1 MDKADR
7 QISLHRRI
15 QSVLRRVEDS
25 LLVIL
30 VLMIIGMA
38 VTQIVLRNLFDTGI
52 VWGDIMVRILVLWI
66 GMAGAMVA
74 SRKGEHISI
83 DILSRYLPHYLR
95 KIISS
100 LVEFATFMVCTAA
113 AFYSVKF
120 VIGEFQYGDMA
131 FAGVPYWLCEAII
144 PFAFAVIALRYFLL
158 SIHNFTRIEKT
169 VS

>member
-1 MDKADR
+1 MDKADQR
-7 QISLHRRI
+7 ASLHRHV
-15 QSVLRRVEDS
+15 QSFLRRVEDS

-66 GMAGAMVA
+66 GMVGAMVA
-74 SRKGEHISI
+74 SRKGEHINI
-83 DILSRYLPHYLR
+83 DIVSRYLPHQFK

-100 LVEFATFMVCTAA
+100 LVEFATFMICIAA
-113 AFYSVKF
+113 AYYSVKF

-144 PFAFAVIALRYFLL
+144 PLGFLVIALRYLLL
-158 SIHNFTRIEKT
+158 SIHNFTRIDKT
-169 VS
+169 AS